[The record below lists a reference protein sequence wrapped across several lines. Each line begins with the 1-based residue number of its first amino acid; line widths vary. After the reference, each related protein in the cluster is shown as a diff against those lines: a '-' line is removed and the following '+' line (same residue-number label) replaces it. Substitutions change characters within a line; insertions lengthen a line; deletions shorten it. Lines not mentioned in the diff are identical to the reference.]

1 MLNLFQHLILKKKMK
16 YKITVEEITEEGRL
30 DNEKLEF
37 ETVSH
42 DNLFE
47 IVEKLKHHPEFIDSD
62 VASLGIGLKLFTG
75 VMLKE
80 KEKPIFK
87 SLMPHF
93 KEFMKELKGSRK
105 VK

>member
-1 MLNLFQHLILKKKMK
+1 MK

-30 DNEKLEF
+30 DNQKLEF
-37 ETVSH
+37 ETKSH

-47 IVEKLKHHPEFIDSD
+47 IVKKLEQHPEFSDTD

-75 VMLKE
+75 VLLKE
-80 KEKPIFK
+80 KEKPLFK
-87 SLMPHF
+87 NLMPHF
-93 KEFMKELKGSRK
+93 KKFMKELKDSRK